1 MIYKA
6 ESFKTFPFKMWPRL
20 FWQSDR
26 CTAEIDGNIF
36 QNDRFKDPQGC
47 QGNLG
52 FQEREKLST
61 ITVLQSRNSTHQS
74 RPESAIFKKK
84 KKKRRKKQIINFS
97 KTLNSFLIMKK
108 GDNKTSEDA
117 IHTDI
122 SPHYMVNVYQNNP
135 SQKNNLIM

>member
-1 MIYKA
+1 
-6 ESFKTFPFKMWPRL
+6 MWPRL

-84 KKKRRKKQIINFS
+84 KEERNKS
-97 KTLNSFLIMKK
+97 LISPKLSTASLLWKK
-108 GDNKTSEDA
+108 GTIRPVKMQYIQT
-117 IHTDI
+117 
-122 SPHYMVNVYQNNP
+122 
-135 SQKNNLIM
+135 

>member
-1 MIYKA
+1 MLFNSQNKGLIYKA

-84 KKKRRKKQIINFS
+84 KKKEER
-97 KTLNSFLIMKK
+97 
-108 GDNKTSEDA
+108 NKSL
-117 IHTDI
+117 I
-122 SPHYMVNVYQNNP
+122 SPKLSTASLLWKKETIRPVKMQYIQT
-135 SQKNNLIM
+135 